1 MSRRRCLARAA
12 RWSRATAQPRRRS
25 RRAAPPCRCRH
36 GRPAH
41 SSRCEETLLT
51 ASLPVHRHGVPC
63 SPPPSLAPPAP
74 RPAERRRR
82 GRSRTRKAAAAPP
95 PPDSLIPNWS
105 DRYPLT
111 AQRRHPP
118 PPPPP
123 AAGSAAA
130 SAPWPSPR
138 RASRRATSRSV
149 QSAAAPTRRAPRCTR
164 GPPEMRRAAHHAT
177 SLGRVTKHERLRRQE
192 IWRAVRRSDRLTRPS
207 LINESTRG
215 GWARRQSAAAIASS
229 R

>member
-12 RWSRATAQPRRRS
+12 RWSRATALPRRRS

-95 PPDSLIPNWS
+95 PPDSRIPNWS

-111 AQRRHPP
+111 AQRRHLPLLRRRQL
-118 PPPPP
+118 
-123 AAGSAAA
+123 AQQRRQHLGH
-130 SAPWPSPR
+130 R
-138 RASRRATSRSV
+138 RAERAGERRRALYNR
-149 QSAAAPTRRAPRCTR
+149 QQLLRDARQDAPDVHPRCGALLTTQQASVES
-164 GPPEMRRAAHHAT
+164 PNT
-177 SLGRVTKHERLRRQE
+177 S
-192 IWRAVRRSDRLTRPS
+192 AC
-207 LINESTRG
+207 G
-215 GWARRQSAAAIASS
+215 GKKSGVPSAAAIA
-229 R
+229 